1 MTAQSI
7 NNILNIW
14 SVQMRKTQTGLT
26 LIELMIVI
34 AILGIL
40 AAIAIPAYQ
49 DYAIRAKISEGI
61 AAAAPAKTSI
71 AEYYQD
77 RGGFPVY
84 RTSAGFPGAT
94 SKYVTLVTLTAGNA
108 MSGQPAIIVDINEG
122 TTGAP
127 VAVNICLDPYAT
139 AAGGTDWDCFVGTDA
154 TCTAVATDAQTRLVP
169 SECRTQAAP

>member
-1 MTAQSI
+1 
-7 NNILNIW
+7 
-14 SVQMRKTQTGLT
+14 MRKTQTGFT

-49 DYAIRAKISEGI
+49 DYATRAKISEGI

-77 RGGFPVY
+77 RGNFPSLRTTSGFA
-84 RTSAGFPGAT
+84 RIT
-94 SKYVTLVTLTAGNA
+94 SKYVDYVTMSSAAAPSGNA
-108 MSGQPAIIVDINEG
+108 AIAVLINQG
-122 TTGAP
+122 TTNAP
-127 VAVNICLDPYAT
+127 VDLVICLDPYNT
-139 AAGGTDWDCFVGTDA
+139 PAGGTDWDCFVADDDTCGAVSTGDA
-154 TCTAVATDAQTRLVP
+154 TRVVP